1 MDFRAD
7 VLQGKVA
14 VVTGASRGIGA
25 AIADCFLEAGV
36 SGLVLISREQTE
48 FVHQLRKRAELKG
61 SRVGF
66 YSLELEDTAAVER
79 CAEQI
84 LQDWSQVDILVNNAG
99 LALLNP
105 LTELSIGEWERTMAV
120 NVRAPF
126 LLARKFVRESMIP
139 RGVGG
144 KIINISSVASL
155 GGVSEH
161 AAYCS
166 SKAALNS
173 LTKTMAIEWG
183 PYGIQCNVVCPSIIM
198 TDMGRQV
205 WEDPEK
211 HGPVLAR
218 VPIGRFANPPEIAR
232 VVLFLASPENCVVNG
247 QCIAPD
253 GGYTAG
259 L

>member
-1 MDFRAD
+1 MDFRPD
-7 VLQGKVA
+7 VLHGKVA

-25 AIADCFLEAGV
+25 AITECFLEAGV
-36 SGLVLISREQTE
+36 SGIVLISREQTE
-48 FVHQLRKRAELKG
+48 FVQQLRKRADAKG
-61 SRVGF
+61 VRAAF
-66 YSLELEDTAAVER
+66 YSLELEDAAAVER
-79 CAEQI
+79 CATQI
-84 LQDWSQVDILVNNAG
+84 VQDWNQIDILVNNAG
-99 LALLNP
+99 TALLSP
-105 LTELSIGEWERTMAV
+105 LTELTLEDWEHTMAV
-120 NVRAPF
+120 NLRAPF
-126 LLARKFVRESMIP
+126 LLARKFVRDCMIP

-144 KIINISSVASL
+144 KIINISSVASF
-155 GGVSEH
+155 GGVPEH
-161 AAYCS
+161 AAYCA

-173 LTKTMAIEWG
+173 LTKTMAVEWG

-198 TDMGRQV
+198 TDMGLQV

>member
-1 MDFRAD
+1 
-7 VLQGKVA
+7 VI
-14 VVTGASRGIGA
+14 TGASRGIGA
-25 AIADCFLEAGV
+25 AIAECFLEAGV
-36 SGLVLISREQTE
+36 QGLALISRTPSE
-48 FVHQLRKRAELKG
+48 FVTQLRKRAE
-61 SRVGF
+61 SRGTKVGF
-66 YSLELEDTAAVER
+66 YSLNLADTEAVER
-79 CAEQI
+79 TARQI
-84 LQDWSQVDILVNNAG
+84 VQDWEHVDILVNNAG
-99 LALLNP
+99 IALLNP
-105 LTELSIGEWERTMAV
+105 LTELSTVDWDLTMTV

-126 LLARKFVRESMIP
+126 LLSRIFVRESMIP
-139 RGVGG
+139 RGAGG
-144 KIINISSVASL
+144 KIIHISSVAAF
-155 GGVSEH
+155 GGVPEH
-161 AAYCS
+161 AAYCA

-173 LTKTMAIEWG
+173 LTKTMAVEWG